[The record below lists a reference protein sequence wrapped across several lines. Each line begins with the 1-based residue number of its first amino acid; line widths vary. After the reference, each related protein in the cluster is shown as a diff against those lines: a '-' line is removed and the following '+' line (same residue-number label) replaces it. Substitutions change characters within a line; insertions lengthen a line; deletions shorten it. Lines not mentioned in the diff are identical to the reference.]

1 MPLVTATS
9 SQSTVATL
17 GAGDHLY
24 PASTGTA
31 PSPALP
37 NVRVSQEDVPLATVA
52 EFPSATVSRILTTRC
67 ATSARAPLLPA
78 LVVAARSRQARGTK
92 KSFAR
97 GCVPC
102 RLAADVSQESETTTS
117 LPAVRRSRIKTQL
130 TVPAA

>member
-17 GAGDHLY
+17 GAGDHQY

-37 NVRVSQEDVPLATVA
+37 NVRASQEDVPLATVV

-67 ATSARAPLLPA
+67 ATSVRAPLPPA
-78 LVVAARSRQARGTK
+78 SVVAARSRQAKGTK
-92 KSFAR
+92 KSFAP

-102 RLAADVSQESETTTS
+102 RLAADVSQDSGTTS
-117 LPAVRRSRIKTQL
+117 FLPAARRTKTKTQL
-130 TVPAA
+130 TAPAA